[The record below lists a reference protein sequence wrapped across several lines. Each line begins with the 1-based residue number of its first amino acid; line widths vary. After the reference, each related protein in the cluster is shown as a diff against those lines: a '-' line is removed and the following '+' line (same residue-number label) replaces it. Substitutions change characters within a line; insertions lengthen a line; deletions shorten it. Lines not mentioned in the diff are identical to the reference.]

1 MPAPS
6 LLKRLSAELAALVE
20 RVLPCVVSLAAP
32 AEGGE
37 VSGSGFLLDDDG
49 HIVTNWHVVDGVG
62 NVMHASTPGGQR
74 QEATLVGTDV
84 ITDLAVLRLTE
95 PVRHHL
101 TLRAQAARLGEL
113 CMALGSPLGIYPE
126 SVSLG
131 VVSGLART
139 IPQPGSRPIERAI
152 QTDAAINPGN
162 SGGPLVDVDGHVIGV
177 NKCIDNRGTGLGF
190 AIPADTVR
198 SVSAELI
205 ESGVVTRAALG
216 VTVVNQAVSVRGA
229 ELMRLVVT
237 RVGGS
242 KQFEVGDVILEIDG
256 HDIDERSDLY
266 DHLTKD
272 HIGKPLRVVVLRA
285 NRRRT
290 LSLKP
295 TKLG

>member
-1 MPAPS
+1 
-6 LLKRLSAELAALVE
+6 
-20 RVLPCVVSLAAP
+20 
-32 AEGGE
+32 
-37 VSGSGFLLDDDG
+37 
-49 HIVTNWHVVDGVG
+49 
-62 NVMHASTPGGQR
+62 
-74 QEATLVGTDV
+74 
-84 ITDLAVLRLTE
+84 
-95 PVRHHL
+95 
-101 TLRAQAARLGEL
+101 
-113 CMALGSPLGIYPE
+113 
-126 SVSLG
+126 
-131 VVSGLART
+131 
-139 IPQPGSRPIERAI
+139 
-152 QTDAAINPGN
+152 
-162 SGGPLVDVDGHVIGV
+162 VIGV

-266 DHLTKD
+266 DHLTKE
-272 HIGKPLRVVVLRA
+272 HIGKPLRVVVLRE